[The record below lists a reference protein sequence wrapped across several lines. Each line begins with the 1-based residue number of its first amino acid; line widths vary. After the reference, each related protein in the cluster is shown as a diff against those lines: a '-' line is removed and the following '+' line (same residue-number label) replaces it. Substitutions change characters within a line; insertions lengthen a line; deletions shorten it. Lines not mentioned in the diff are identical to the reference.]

1 MAASTTLGKE
11 IKDMEEIVT
20 LISNVGF
27 PIAVASYLL
36 IRLEP
41 VIKELQ
47 ESISGLTLVIAKQNE
62 VTQGQINSLMRM
74 LQIGENDR

>member
-1 MAASTTLGKE
+1 
-11 IKDMEEIVT
+11 MEEFVM

-47 ESISGLTLVIAKQNE
+47 KSISGLTLVIAKQNE
-62 VTQGQINSLMRM
+62 VTQGQMNHLMKM
-74 LQIGENDR
+74 VQTKE

>member
-1 MAASTTLGKE
+1 ME
-11 IKDMEEIVT
+11 DMMM

-36 IRLEP
+36 VRLEP

-47 ESISGLTLVIAKQNE
+47 KSISGLTLVIAKQNE
-62 VTQGQINSLMRM
+62 VTQGQVNQLMSVV
-74 LQIGENDR
+74 QGKHDDK

>member
-1 MAASTTLGKE
+1 
-11 IKDMEEIVT
+11 MEELIA

-41 VIKELQ
+41 IVKDLQ
-47 ESISGLTLVIAKQNE
+47 ASISGLTVVIGKQNE
-62 VTQGQINSLMRM
+62 ATTQQIREL
-74 LQIGENDR
+74 LDTK